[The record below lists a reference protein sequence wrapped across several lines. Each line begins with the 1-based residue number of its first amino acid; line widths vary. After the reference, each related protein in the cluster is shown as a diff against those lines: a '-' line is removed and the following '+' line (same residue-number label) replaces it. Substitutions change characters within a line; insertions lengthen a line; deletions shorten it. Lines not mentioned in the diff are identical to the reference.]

1 VKKGEIIFRFGETGD
16 TFYVVLKGSVG
27 VKVPTDV
34 QSSTLND
41 HLEGAK
47 FLLQYLQAP
56 ILKTKD

>member
-34 QSSTLND
+34 
-41 HLEGAK
+41 
-47 FLLQYLQAP
+47 
-56 ILKTKD
+56 